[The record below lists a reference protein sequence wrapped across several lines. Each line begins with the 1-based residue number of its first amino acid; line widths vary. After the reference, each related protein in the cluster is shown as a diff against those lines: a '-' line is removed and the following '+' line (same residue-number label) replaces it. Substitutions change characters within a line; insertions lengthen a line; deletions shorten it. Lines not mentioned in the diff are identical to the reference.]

1 MQDWHSIVTLIV
13 VIGAPALGIYFY
25 IKAYGGE
32 NGERHAKMRMQ
43 GPFVPDNESD
53 ATVDEEPIRT

>member
-1 MQDWHSIVTLIV
+1 MEDWHSIVTLIV
-13 VIGAPALGIYFY
+13 VIAAPALGIYFY

-43 GPFVPDNESD
+43 GPFVPGGESD
-53 ATVDEEPIRT
+53 AAKGEERKIT

>member
-1 MQDWHSIVTLIV
+1 MEDWHSLATLIV

-43 GPFVPDNESD
+43 GPFVPTDDGEESKH
-53 ATVDEEPIRT
+53 V

>member
-1 MQDWHSIVTLIV
+1 MEDWHSIVTLVV

-25 IKAYGGE
+25 VKAYGGE

-43 GPFVPDNESD
+43 GPFVPDNASNVTE
-53 ATVDEEPIRT
+53 DEECKRT